1 MDNAPADAKVIP
13 PAKPQANL
21 FALLKPYSRQ
31 VGVLAVCALAANAL
45 GLWLPKIVSRGI
57 DGYARGTADIAGAV
71 TGFVAV
77 SVAVFVFAALQAV
90 VQTYAAE
97 RVARD
102 LREKVVDKISRQ
114 SHAYVQKS
122 DPSKLLSTLTGDVDS
137 VKLFV
142 SQAFASIISS
152 VVLIIGASA
161 LLLHTN
167 WKLALAVLVI
177 LPIMGATFFMTLARV
192 RKLFLKSRESIDRLN
207 KVINESI
214 LGAALVRVLGSRSEE
229 AGKFATANATSRDLG
244 YKILNMFAGMIPAIT
259 FIANLATLA
268 IVALGGKFIIG
279 GSMSLGDFAA
289 FNSYLA
295 ILIFPIFVLGFMG
308 TLISQAQVA
317 YQRVREVLDAP
328 DAKPTGTFVAQLRGD
343 IDVKNVTVAYGEK
356 RALKDASFSIRA
368 GTKTAI
374 VGPTAAGKSQLLYV
388 LAGLIDPDE
397 GVVEYDGRP
406 VAEYE
411 QEALHRQIGFVL
423 QDSVLFNMTLR
434 ENVTFGDTVTPES
447 FDKAVATAELA
458 DFIGGLA
465 DGADAVVSERGT
477 SLSGGQKQRV
487 MLARALAMGPK
498 VLLLDDF
505 TARVDAATEGRIL
518 GNVEREYPGI
528 TLVSVTQK
536 VSSVEHYDQIIVLME
551 GEVIATG
558 THQHLLATCPEY
570 VQIFESQRSTD
581 HL

>member
-1 MDNAPADAKVIP
+1 MDKGASAAPVA

-21 FALLKPYSRQ
+21 FALLRPYAKL
-31 VGVLAVCALAANAL
+31 VGWLAVFALGANAL
-45 GLWLPKIVSRGI
+45 GLWLPKIVARGI
-57 DGYARGTADIAGAV
+57 DEYARGTADVSGAV
-71 TGFVAV
+71 TGFVIV
-77 SVAVFVFAALQAV
+77 SLAVFVFAALQAV

-102 LREKVVDKISRQ
+102 LREQVVGKISRQ

-122 DPSKLLSTLTGDVDS
+122 DPSKLLTTLTGDVDA

-152 VVLIIGASA
+152 SVLIVGASA
-161 LLLHTN
+161 LLVATN
-167 WKLALAVLVI
+167 WKLALLVLGI
-177 LPIMGATFFMTLARV
+177 LPVMAATFFFTLQRV
-192 RKLFLKSRESIDRLN
+192 RKLFLESRESIDRLN

-214 LGAALVRVLGSRSEE
+214 LGAALVRVLGSRREE
-229 AGKFATANATSRDLG
+229 SAKFSVANATSRDLG

-279 GSMSLGDFAA
+279 GSMSLGDFSA

-328 DAKPTGTFVAQLRGD
+328 ELAPTGSLAVPLRGD

-356 RALKDASFSIRA
+356 RALKDASFSIKA

-388 LAGLIDPDE
+388 LAGLVDPNE

-411 QEALHRQIGFVL
+411 QEALHRQVGFVL
-423 QDSVLFNMTLR
+423 QDSVLFNLTLR
-434 ENVTFGDTVTPES
+434 ENVTFGDAVAPEA
-447 FDKAVATAELA
+447 FDRAVATAELA
-458 DFIGGLA
+458 DFIGGLPE
-465 DGADAVVSERGT
+465 GAETLVSERGT

-487 MLARALAMGPK
+487 MLARALAMNPK

-505 TARVDAATEGRIL
+505 TARVDAATEARIL
-518 GNVEREYPGI
+518 AGVEREYPGI

-536 VSSVEHYDQIIVLME
+536 VSSVAHYDQIIVLME
-551 GEVIATG
+551 GEVLATG
-558 THQHLLATCPEY
+558 THEQLLATCPEY
-570 VQIFESQRSTD
+570 VQICDSQRSTD